1 MWTKHLGPAGHQKDS
16 WRLCPLSNEVP
27 TGEGVCLHLCLWG
40 PTALPSVCFLHESGS
55 LFSKGSRTLHS
66 PPPAQVC
73 WLPAAVILH
82 RVLWKLLA
90 DRIQHG
96 QQLGL
101 RGCGQSQAQEPAQ
114 CAHGHHR
121 QLGQVGGQSQ
131 LLGELRQGAQ
141 THSAVTLTDST
152 FEWITGSGR
161 FVPGK

>member
-1 MWTKHLGPAGHQKDS
+1 MPMGSH
-16 WRLCPLSNEVP
+16 CP
-27 TGEGVCLHLCLWG
+27 
-40 PTALPSVCFLHESGS
+40 PSVCFLHESGS

-114 CAHGHHR
+114 CAHRHHR